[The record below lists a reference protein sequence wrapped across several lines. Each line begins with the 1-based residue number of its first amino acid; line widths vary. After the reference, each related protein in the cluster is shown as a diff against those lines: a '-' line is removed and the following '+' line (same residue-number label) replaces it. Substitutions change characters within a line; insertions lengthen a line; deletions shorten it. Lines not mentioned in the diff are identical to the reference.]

1 MTHTAAVSSLASERY
16 LLDEMNEPERAAFER
31 HFFECAEC
39 AEDVKMGALLTEG
52 AKAGLLAAPQVARSA
67 TVPPAQKRTPI
78 VSVAPAPVHQ
88 PWYRSSALPWAVAAT
103 LAVAVGYQAQR
114 PAMPGRTGSGAPEAL
129 TAVMLRP
136 ASRGAVPTVSV
147 AASHVALALD
157 VDTGD
162 ATEVSYE
169 LQDASAALIASGRA
183 SAPPAGAPL
192 LLVIPTVRL
201 QAEQRY
207 ILTVH
212 DATNP
217 QRVLGDY
224 QFAAEP

>member
-16 LLDEMNEPERAAFER
+16 LLDEMNEPERDAFET

-39 AEDVKMGALLTEG
+39 AEDVKMGALMTEG
-52 AKAGLLAAPQVARSA
+52 AKAGLLATPQVARSA
-67 TVPPAQKRTPI
+67 TVPPAPKRTL

-88 PWYRSSALPWAVAAT
+88 PCYRSSALPWAVAAM

-114 PAMPGRTGSGAPEAL
+114 PAVPGRAGSRAPEAL
-129 TAVMLRP
+129 TAVILRP

-147 AASHVALALD
+147 AGSHVALALD
-157 VDTGD
+157 VDTGG

-169 LQDASAALIASGRA
+169 LQDASAARLASGRA
-183 SAPPAGAPL
+183 SAPSAGAL
-192 LLVIPTVRL
+192 LLDLYAEGPTG
-201 QAEQRY
+201 Y
-207 ILTVH
+207 ILTIR

-224 QFAAEP
+224 HFAAKP